1 MFIVLSTGKISN
13 TQIISLVTSILSL
26 SWGASRAFMIMRTA
40 DKADPDPELMTVA
53 LRIWPLMLVITFTDL
68 VFLVYMAGLSG
79 GYVFIAISVNFLTT
93 YVVLLKSIKVP
104 QKGDPGDRKEQVP
117 KEEIHSLAIKNEKD
131 APSEDKEEPESAAI
145 EMSLLA
151 TGPSKN
157 VESQEEEQQAEA
169 KTEDKEEAGGAQIPP
184 TTPKEMPDMAA
195 GTREDVEERQTEA
208 KTEDN
213 DGAKM
218 TPPPPS
224 SEMPGKEIESQ
235 DEEQQTG
242 AVLEKDEKSGKEKKA
257 EKGGEESFLFTASV
271 CSTWIPSVVGDP
283 EQRYF
288 LKAGEPLQ
296 CIGLSLVSQNA
307 LLSCKISQVL

>member
-1 MFIVLSTGKISN
+1 
-13 TQIISLVTSILSL
+13 
-26 SWGASRAFMIMRTA
+26 MRTA

-93 YVVLLKSIKVP
+93 YVVLWKSIKVP
-104 QKGDPGDRKEQVP
+104 QKEDPGDRKEQVP
-117 KEEIHSLAIKNEKD
+117 KEEIPRLAIENEKD

-151 TGPSKN
+151 AGPSKE
-157 VESQEEEQQAEA
+157 VESQEEEQQTEA
-169 KTEDKEEAGGAQIPP
+169 KTEDKEEAVEAQIPP
-184 TTPKEMPDMAA
+184 PTEKPDMAA

-235 DEEQQTG
+235 EEEQQTG

-307 LLSCKISQVL
+307 LLSCKITQVL